1 MSKNFETIIQNKKI
15 TEKISNY
22 LTLKDLSNLKQ
33 CSKSVYRNLKNKNI
47 LLNKLIQNSNKP

>member
-33 CSKSVYRNLKNKNI
+33 CSKSVYRKKKNKNI
-47 LLNKLIQNSNKP
+47 FLNKLIQNSNKP

>member
-1 MSKNFETIIQNKKI
+1 MSKNFENIIQNKKI

-47 LLNKLIQNSNKP
+47 FLNKLIQNSNKP

>member
-1 MSKNFETIIQNKKI
+1 MSKNFENIIQNKKI

-33 CSKSVYRNLKNKNI
+33 SSKSVYRNLKNKNI
-47 LLNKLIQNSNKP
+47 FLNKLIQNSNKP

>member
-47 LLNKLIQNSNKP
+47 FLNKLIQNSNKQ

>member
-47 LLNKLIQNSNKP
+47 FLNKLIQNSNKP

>member
-33 CSKSVYRNLKNKNI
+33 CSTSVYRNLKNKNI
-47 LLNKLIQNSNKP
+47 FLNKLIQNSNKP